1 MFLFSLLL
9 HNIFFFFFF
18 HFSGLEM
25 GRGISQPPHLCQLL
39 APMFKSIESLL
50 RGYYYSCK
58 GRTYAVIENVVMAKM
73 RPDLLT
79 LCKITFRCL
88 RFSTL
93 LLT

>member
-9 HNIFFFFFF
+9 HNIFFFFSLFW
-18 HFSGLEM
+18 LEM
-25 GRGISQPPHLCQLL
+25 GRGIREPLHLCQLL

-50 RGYYYSCK
+50 RGYHYSCK
-58 GRTYAVIENVVMAKM
+58 GRTYAIIENVVMAKM